1 MWVVQTSIKLD
12 TIPSEWKYIVR
23 DTKVSKILKEQRQWT
38 FRWFRK
44 EIILLLKKGFIRK
57 FILITSCQCT
67 AKKNWS

>member
-44 EIILLLKKGFIRK
+44 EIILLLKKRFH
-57 FILITSCQCT
+57 
-67 AKKNWS
+67 KKIHTDN